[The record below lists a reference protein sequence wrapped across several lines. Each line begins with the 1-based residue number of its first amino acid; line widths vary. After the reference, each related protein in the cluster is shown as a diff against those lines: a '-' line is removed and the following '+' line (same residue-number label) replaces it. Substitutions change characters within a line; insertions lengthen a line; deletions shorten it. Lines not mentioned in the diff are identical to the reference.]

1 MQYSAQEICEAFN
14 RTNEKATW
22 SARPN
27 SRDTADLAIFHS
39 PSDLIEISYDAIKGR
54 FNVRFVK
61 AQAPFRTYMI
71 GIAKAFTYVLECLA
85 SAGLPFAPP
94 PAASDVEVRCA
105 LAETGTDVTAWW
117 DGMHPEPSKDQVFE
131 QGIYD
136 MIAQGEEPLNEPENN
151 SESS

>member
-1 MQYSAQEICEAFN
+1 MAQYSAQEICEAFN

-61 AQAPFRTYMI
+61 AQAPFRTYMLAI
-71 GIAKAFTYVLECLA
+71 SKAFSYVLECLA
-85 SAGLPFAPP
+85 AGGLPFAPP
-94 PAASDVEVRCA
+94 AKPSEVEVRCA
-105 LAETGTDVTAWW
+105 LSEKGDVVTAWW
-117 DGMHPEPSKDQVFE
+117 DGMRPAKGAEEQWPMADWHPDHEIISDQ
-131 QGIYD
+131 
-136 MIAQGEEPLNEPENN
+136 PENS